1 MSSFPITRITQIAQI
16 AHAAE
21 RVYIATIG
29 GEPQSIWNKL
39 TETEQNA
46 IIQRT
51 TFQLDHPLYA
61 DSGIHNQWVAE
72 QEAAGWTYG
81 KEYDAEAKTDPKIK
95 SFHLLP
101 VELQTKD
108 RLFAAIVK
116 ALSRV

>member
-1 MSSFPITRITQIAQI
+1 MSFPLSLVTKIAQI
-16 AHAAE
+16 AHAAD
-21 RVYIATIG
+21 RVYVTTLGEESLPIWTKLSEEQQAAVIAKV
-29 GEPQSIWNKL
+29 NY
-39 TETEQNA
+39 
-46 IIQRT
+46 
-51 TFQLDHPLYA
+51 QLDNPLFA
-61 DSGIHNQWVAE
+61 DSGIHNQWAAE

-81 KEYDAEAKTDPKIK
+81 REYDADAKTDPKIK